1 MDNALFPPEQKDVV
15 FDKSDLLSIYMYGKG
30 TREDPYY
37 FDEELPSN
45 DNDDDDEE
53 MKDNKIDKKIKKTY
67 LTTNHQEHWLIT
79 KTSKPY
85 LHKKKKNTAGLVIVI
100 SVE

>member
-1 MDNALFPPEQKDVV
+1 
-15 FDKSDLLSIYMYGKG
+15 
-30 TREDPYY
+30 
-37 FDEELPSN
+37 
-45 DNDDDDEE
+45 
-53 MKDNKIDKKIKKTY
+53 MKKTKKIY
-67 LTTNHQEHWLIT
+67 LTMNHQEHQPVT